1 MIKEVEEQTYGCFLT
16 DFGAMLQAAIIGFTG
31 LRVQDGDW
39 AKYPATLPEGWSSIE
54 VERIWVRGEPKRL
67 LAVSGRKAQL
77 TPA

>member
-1 MIKEVEEQTYGCFLT
+1 
-16 DFGAMLQAAIIGFTG
+16 
-31 LRVQDGDW
+31 
-39 AKYPATLPEGWSSIE
+39 